1 MSMPEPGN
9 IKAFNMLKALND
21 MLSIIADTYKNVSK
35 TLMTEVAEHLRRD
48 NIWERT
54 RPGRFGS

>member
-21 MLSIIADTYKNVSK
+21 MLSIIADTNKNVSK

-48 NIWERT
+48 NI
-54 RPGRFGS
+54 